1 MEFIKQYEGLTK
13 EVENE
18 LMTKNNKKKKDCNGK
33 MWFLQLDWIFV
44 KCTMCQST

>member
-1 MEFIKQYEGLTK
+1 MKGLTK
-13 EVENE
+13 EVEKG
-18 LMTKNNKKKKDCNGK
+18 LMTKNNKKKKDCRVK